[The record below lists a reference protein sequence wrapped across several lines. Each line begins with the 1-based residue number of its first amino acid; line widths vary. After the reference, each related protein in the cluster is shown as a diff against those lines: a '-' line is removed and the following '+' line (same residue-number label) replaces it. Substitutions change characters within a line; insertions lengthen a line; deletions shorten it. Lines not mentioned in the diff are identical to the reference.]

1 MELSFT
7 SRVAQSWRRSRLAH
21 AFNAFMNRDPTSNY
35 RSYGVSSSQRPDRV
49 RLTRGGERSIV
60 NSIFN
65 RIALDVAQINI
76 RHCLL
81 DDNDRFIAYRNSYL
95 NNCLSVEANIDQT
108 AKAFIHDVVMS
119 MLDEG
124 HVAIVPV
131 DATSDPRTTTGFDVI
146 SMRTGKIIEWFP
158 QHVKV
163 RVYNDKNGQ
172 KEEIILPKK
181 SVCIIENPLYSIV
194 NEPNSMMQR
203 LIRKLSLLDQVDE
216 QSSAG
221 KLDMIIQLP
230 YVIKTEARRNEAN
243 RRRKEIEE
251 QLASS
256 KYGIAYADGT
266 ERITQINRPLEN
278 NLLKQVEYLT
288 ELVFGQIGMTQAILN
303 GTANEQEQL
312 SYQTR
317 CIEPFVFAIV
327 DELKRKFLTKTARS
341 QKQTIMAFRD
351 PFKLVPINNIAEIAD
366 KFTRNEIL
374 TSNEIRQI
382 IGMKPSDDPKA
393 DQLVNSN
400 ISQPNQ
406 NGMIG
411 DQGYT
416 DAGYEEGYDEGYEE
430 DYETEEIP
438 EEGGDYINE

>member
-1 MELSFT
+1 MELSIG
-7 SRVAQSWRRSRLAH
+7 SMVARTWQKSRLAH
-21 AFNAFMNRDPTSNY
+21 AVNAFMNRDPTMNY
-35 RSYGVSSSQRPDRV
+35 RDYGVSYSQRPDRS
-49 RLTRGGERSIV
+49 RLTKGNERSIV
-60 NSIFN
+60 TSIFN
-65 RIALDVAQINI
+65 RIALDVAQIDI
-76 RHCLL
+76 RHCML
-81 DDNDRFIAYRNSYL
+81 DDNGRFVSYKDSHL

-108 AKAFIHDVVMS
+108 AKAFVQDIVLS

-124 HVAIVPV
+124 HVAIVPIE
-131 DATSDPRTTTGFDVI
+131 TTTDPRTTTGFDI
-146 SMRTGKIIEWFP
+146 MSLRTGKIIEWFP
-158 QHVKV
+158 KHVKV
-163 RVYNDKNGQ
+163 RVYNDITGQ
-172 KEEIILPKK
+172 KEEIILPKR
-181 SVCIIENPLYSIV
+181 SVGIIENPLYAVV
-194 NEPNSMMQR
+194 NEPNSTMQR
-203 LIRKLSLLDQVDE
+203 LVRKLSLLDQVDE

-230 YVIKTEARRNEAN
+230 YVIKTEARRQEAN
-243 RRRKEIEE
+243 RRRKDIEE
-251 QLASS
+251 QLAGS

-266 ERITQINRPLEN
+266 ERITQLNRPVEN

-312 SYQTR
+312 SYQNR

-406 NGMIG
+406 NR
-411 DQGYT
+411 
-416 DAGYEEGYDEGYEE
+416 AEEN
-430 DYETEEIP
+430 YETNEIP
-438 EEGGDYINE
+438 EEGGDSSYEY

>member
-1 MELSFT
+1 
-7 SRVAQSWRRSRLAH
+7 
-21 AFNAFMNRDPTSNY
+21 MNRDPTPRY
-35 RSYGVSSSQRPDRV
+35 QSYGMSYTQRPDRT
-49 RLTRGGERSIV
+49 RLTKGNERSIV
-60 NSIFN
+60 TAIYN
-65 RIALDVAQINI
+65 RIALDVAQIDI
-76 RHCLL
+76 RHCDL
-81 DDNDRFIAYRNSYL
+81 DDNGRFIAYRNSHL

-108 AKAFIHDVVMS
+108 AKAFIQDVVLS
-119 MLDEG
+119 LLDEG
-124 HVAIVPV
+124 HIAIIPV
-131 DATSDPRTTTGFDVI
+131 DATTDPRTTTGFDI
-146 SMRTGKIIEWFP
+146 LSMRTGKILEWYP
-158 QHVKV
+158 HHVKI
-163 RVYNDKNGQ
+163 RVYNDKTGL
-172 KEEIILPKK
+172 KEDIIMPKK
-181 SVCIIENPLYSIV
+181 SVAIIENPLYAVV
-194 NEPNSMMQR
+194 NEHNSTMQR

-216 QSSAG
+216 QSSSG

-230 YVIKTEARRNEAN
+230 YVIKTEARRQEAN
-243 RRRKEIEE
+243 RRRKDIEE
-251 QLASS
+251 QLSGS

-266 ERITQINRPLEN
+266 ERITQLNRPLEN

-317 CIEPFVFAIV
+317 CIEPFVYAIV

-351 PFKLVPINNIAEIAD
+351 PFKLVPVGSIAEIAD

-406 NGMIG
+406 NGTQ
-411 DQGYT
+411 DQVYN
-416 DAGYEEGYDEGYEE
+416 
-430 DYETEEIP
+430 ETKEIS
-438 EEGGDYINE
+438 EKRGVS